1 MNLAIVLVIIAAVSL
16 VVILRLAVSR
26 SLQISAGSNAAGQ
39 IQPLDIA
46 AFRNLTCPSE
56 DEYLRRR
63 LPSAEFR
70 RVRRERLRAMSAY
83 VQVAGK
89 NAAVLVRLGQ
99 TALASDN
106 ANTSEAAHQL
116 VDQALLLRRNCA
128 FALIR
133 IQMALAWPFPNEA
146 AAPILRGYEQLNG
159 CTLLLTRLQNP
170 AAPVR
175 ISANG

>member
-1 MNLAIVLVIIAAVSL
+1 MTLAIVLVILAVVSL

-26 SLQISAGSNAAGQ
+26 SLQISAGPGPAGQ
-39 IQPLDIA
+39 IQPLDVA
-46 AFRNLTCPSE
+46 AFRNLASPDE
-56 DEYLRRR
+56 DTFLRRR

-83 VQVAGK
+83 VQVAGR

-99 TALASDN
+99 TALRSDN
-106 ANTSEAAHQL
+106 TITSEAAHQL

-133 IQMALAWPFPNEA
+133 IHLALALPLVNDA
-146 AAPILRGYEQLNG
+146 AAPILRGYEQLSG
-159 CTLLLTRLQNP
+159 CALLLTRLQNP

-175 ISANG
+175 ISAN